1 MLKRISI
8 IIMIFLL
15 LFSSKA
21 IHAEE
26 FKYIEIFDP
35 KQNKVIK
42 IVQMTPEIQ
51 KMVSDWVNNIE
62 KVYYKNDPVTD
73 DGYAVRI
80 PLDPPVKVEKNY
92 LKTLVN
98 EVYIIIP
105 EKEPTFY
112 LIFEN
117 ENKLLP
123 FIFNGDINLLSK
135 ALAFKLNAAGT
146 N

>member
-8 IIMIFLL
+8 IIMILLL
-15 LFSSKA
+15 LFPSKP

-35 KQNKVIK
+35 KQNKVVK

-51 KMVSDWVNNIE
+51 KMVSAWIINVEQMYSKI
-62 KVYYKNDPVTD
+62 DPITD

-80 PLDPPVKVEKNY
+80 PLDPPTKVERNC
-92 LKTLVN
+92 LKALVN

-105 EKEPTFY
+105 EKEPVFY

-123 FIFNGDINLLSK
+123 FLFNGDIDLLSK
-135 ALAFKLNAAGT
+135 ALDFQLSSPGT

>member
-1 MLKRISI
+1 MFKKIAIL
-8 IIMIFLL
+8 IMIILI
-15 LFSSKA
+15 LFSPKV

-42 IVQMTPEIQ
+42 VVQMTPEIQ
-51 KMVSDWVNNIE
+51 KMVSAWIINIE
-62 KVYYKNDPVTD
+62 QMYSKIDPITD

-80 PLDPPVKVEKNY
+80 PLDPPVKVERNC
-92 LKTLVN
+92 LKALVN
-98 EVYIIIP
+98 EVYILVP
-105 EKEPTFY
+105 EKDPTFY

-123 FIFNGDINLLSK
+123 FLFNGDIDLLSK
-135 ALAFKLNAAGT
+135 ALDFNLSGAET